1 MLIRPIKFQDI
12 QACLEIYAP
21 YVTDSAVSFEIEV
34 PELAEFEL
42 RVQNITQKYPW
53 LVAIQDN
60 QVIGYAYASSYRD
73 RLAYQWNVEVSVYI
87 HDNHKQKKI
96 AQSLYTE
103 LMQQMKNQGFCKAF
117 AVIALPN
124 DPSVKFH
131 SQFGFK
137 EFAVYKKVGF
147 KLGQWYDVQ
156 WMEYEINSIAIP
168 STPLLPA

>member
-1 MLIRPIKFQDI
+1 
-12 QACLEIYAP
+12 
-21 YVTDSAVSFEIEV
+21 
-34 PELAEFEL
+34 
-42 RVQNITQKYPW
+42 
-53 LVAIQDN
+53 
-60 QVIGYAYASSYRD
+60 
-73 RLAYQWNVEVSVYI
+73 
-87 HDNHKQKKI
+87 
-96 AQSLYTE
+96 
-103 LMQQMKNQGFCKAF
+103 MQQMKNQGFCKAF

-156 WMEYEINSIAIP
+156 WMEYEINSVAIP